1 MPRLL
6 MKHGW
11 WFGLLLLCAGQLAA
25 TPISFSGQFDPA
37 LATVQLNGGN
47 GQFLTAGAP
56 LSVTVV
62 GSDSGTEQ
70 AIYTLVTW
78 TITQPVTNLWFMWSY
93 ETFDQDGPSLDPAG
107 YYLNG
112 SYFQLSDDSGASL
125 QGGQVTI
132 PSLSPGDVFGFYVD
146 TIDDIFGPASLTI
159 TGVPEPGSF
168 LLFGAGGL
176 ALLSR
181 KALRL
186 KLRAKDR
193 GTALG

>member
-1 MPRLL
+1 M
-6 MKHGW
+6 
-11 WFGLLLLCAGQLAA
+11 
-25 TPISFSGQFDPA
+25 
-37 LATVQLNGGN
+37 QLNGGN

-62 GSDSGTEQ
+62 GSDSWTWQG
-70 AIYTLVTW
+70 IYTLVTW

-93 ETFDQDGPSLDPAG
+93 ETFDEDGPSWDPAG

-112 SYFQLSDDSGASL
+112 SYFQLSDDSGDSL

-146 TIDDIFGPASLTI
+146 TIDDISGPASLTI